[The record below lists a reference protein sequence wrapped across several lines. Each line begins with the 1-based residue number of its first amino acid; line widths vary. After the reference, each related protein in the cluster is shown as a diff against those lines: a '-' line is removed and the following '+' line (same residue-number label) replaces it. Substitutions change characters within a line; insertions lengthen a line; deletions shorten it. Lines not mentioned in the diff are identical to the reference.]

1 MSLFLDVEPE
11 KFMLTLQQTSPHTY
25 KRLMYEYQAYMECT
39 RAVQTG
45 YYKRSV
51 DNPRS
56 VNHHSEYLKDTNGFN
71 PNSQVVTNLFKD
83 LIRKTERHQRKN
95 KKKNESDM
103 LWREIAG
110 ESSDML
116 PSVADDNFRSSISPS
131 QTKDLPVLIKR

>member
-1 MSLFLDVEPE
+1 MLLFLDVKPDD
-11 KFMLTLQQTSPHTY
+11 FMETFRQRHPHTY
-25 KRLMYEYQAYMECT
+25 KRLLYEYQAYMECT

-56 VNHHSEYLKDTNGFN
+56 VNHHSEYMKDANGFN
-71 PNSQVVTNLFKD
+71 PNSQVVTNMFKD
-83 LIRKTERHQRKN
+83 LIRKTERHLRKN
-95 KKKNESDM
+95 KQKNESDM

-110 ESSDML
+110 ESSDMI